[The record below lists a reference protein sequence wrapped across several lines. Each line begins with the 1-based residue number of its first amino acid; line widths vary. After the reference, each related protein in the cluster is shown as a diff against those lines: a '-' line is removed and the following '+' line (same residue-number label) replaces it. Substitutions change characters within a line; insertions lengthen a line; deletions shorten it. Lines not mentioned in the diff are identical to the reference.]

1 MKENDKTKKLK
12 ELGSMAPRVMIH
24 RLLRKDFKAN
34 KLVSKYKW
42 RYLIIKR
49 EENLNEWL

>member
-1 MKENDKTKKLK
+1 MKENDKTEKLK
-12 ELGSMAPRVMIH
+12 ELGSMAPKVMIH

-34 KLVSKYKW
+34 KLASRYKW

-49 EENLNEWL
+49 EENLK

>member
-12 ELGSMAPRVMIH
+12 ELGSMDPRVMIH
-24 RLLRKDFKAN
+24 RLLRKDLKAN
-34 KLVSKYKW
+34 KLASKYKR

-49 EENLNEWL
+49 EENLK

>member
-12 ELGSMAPRVMIH
+12 ELGSIAPRVMIH
-24 RLLRKDFKAN
+24 RLLKRDFKAN

-42 RYLIIKR
+42 RYLIIIKR
-49 EENLNEWL
+49 GENLK

>member
-1 MKENDKTKKLK
+1 MKENDKIEKLK
-12 ELGSMAPRVMIH
+12 ILGSMAPRVMIH

-42 RYLIIKR
+42 RYPIIIKR
-49 EENLNEWL
+49 EENLR